1 MNRSIDSGV
10 CLLPHLGRLTSHL
23 AMDGVDLVE
32 LAENRG
38 TPLFVFSEQR
48 LRDNASRFLA
58 AARAGHPR
66 AQVCYASKACSNVH
80 VIRILRAEGLAIEV
94 NSGGEIHKAQVAGFS
109 PAEMIFNGVAK
120 SAEEL
125 GLAIDLGIKAINVD
139 SVFELRRIADLAGA
153 RKRRAAVS
161 LRLVPGVAGG
171 ATPGI
176 QTGSESSKFGM
187 TAAELEEAL
196 AVIGGATGAIEMV
209 GLHVH
214 IGSQVSELD
223 AYRQAVTFA
232 AGQAHQLASRL
243 GAPLAHVNL
252 GGGYPIPY
260 VHGPAGRNEI
270 DPFGAPMTA
279 AAMVKEVAAAAAAEI
294 GTRPRLSSSPAVRSS
309 AMPPSCCRVSRA
321 KRDAAANAGSISMP
335 ATICC
340 SMPPPCAGTTTCSQR
355 TGWTRPPTP
364 HFG

>member
-1 MNRSIDSGV
+1 MDALRRIGLYSGATDTKKDALRMNRPIDGGEG
-10 CLLPHLGRLTSHL
+10 LLPHLGRIGNHL
-23 AMDGVDLVE
+23 AMDGADLVK
-32 LAENRG
+32 LAEIKG
-38 TPLFVFSEQR
+38 TPLFVFSERR

-80 VIRILRAEGLAIEV
+80 LIRILRAEGLAIEV

-139 SVFELRRIADLAGA
+139 SVFELRRIAELAGA
-153 RKRRAAVS
+153 RQRRAAVS

-176 QTGSESSKFGM
+176 QTGSEASKFGM

-196 AVIGGATGAIEMV
+196 AVIEDAPGTVEVV

-223 AYRQAVTFA
+223 AYRQAVAFA
-232 AGQAHQLASRL
+232 ARQAHRLAARI
-243 GAPLAHVNL
+243 GAPARPRQSRRRLPHSLCSWSGRAQRDRSLRRPDDRGRDGKRGSRHSRGRNRHRNGNSL
-252 GGGYPIPY
+252 RAGPGDRRRCR
-260 VHGPAGRNEI
+260 GPA
-270 DPFGAPMTA
+270 
-279 AAMVKEVAAAAAAEI
+279 VAYRE
-294 GTRPRLSSSPAVRSS
+294 
-309 AMPPSCCRVSRA
+309 
-321 KRDAAANAGSISMP
+321 
-335 ATICC
+335 
-340 SMPPPCAGTTTCSQR
+340 
-355 TGWTRPPTP
+355 
-364 HFG
+364 